1 MTIRN
6 LAMTA
11 AGMLAMAACSSAA
24 AIAWLLVTTPATIGM
39 AFYDAFA
46 HLVRYL

>member
-1 MTIRN
+1 MSTRK
-6 LAMTA
+6 LATTA
-11 AGMLAMAACSSAA
+11 GWMVAVTACSVAGVT
-24 AIAWLLVTTPATIGM
+24 AWLLVTSPTTVAM

>member
-1 MTIRN
+1 MNTRN

-11 AGMLAMAACSSAA
+11 AGMVAMAACSMA
-24 AIAWLLVTTPATIGM
+24 AITAWLLVTSPASVGL

-46 HLVRYL
+46 DLTRHL

>member
-1 MTIRN
+1 MTTHN

-11 AGMLAMAACSSAA
+11 AGMLAMAACSMAA
-24 AIAWLLVTTPATIGM
+24 VTAWLLVTSPASVGI

>member
-1 MTIRN
+1 MTTRN

-11 AGMLAMAACSSAA
+11 AGMLAMAACSTAA
-24 AIAWLLVTTPATIGM
+24 VTAWLMVTAPASVGM